1 MSLSFASS
9 SLSRGARAVQTRVS
23 AVCRRGEGF
32 SSFASLERAARG
44 ARHTHGRFSSSPS
57 LCLSSAS
64 HERLLCAALCSSS
77 AVRASLGSTGSAPFA
92 PFALRAR
99 ALSTASAGAPN
110 ATPESRDVSEG
121 DGRGGAA
128 VERTEDE
135 EGGVERRKRSPAE
148 GADREQ
154 PENEEDEVETALED
168 KYRQCVEELE
178 SLKKKN
184 RELQDKAL
192 RAFADMEN
200 ARMRHQKEM
209 ASLKDY
215 AVSDFAK
222 AMLEVADAMAY
233 ATNSLK
239 EAVQTDSLIGPE
251 ENGDL
256 DIATLKGRLQQIYD
270 GVKLTENLLHKTL
283 DRFGV
288 EQYNPEGEKFN
299 PALHEA
305 LFELEHPE
313 KAKGEVAQVIQR
325 GYKIK
330 ERVLRAAKVGVS
342 KGAPNSS

>member
-1 MSLSFASS
+1 MSLSCASS
-9 SLSRGARAVQTRVS
+9 SLSRGARGVQTRLS
-23 AVCRRGEGF
+23 AVRRRGECF
-32 SSFASLERAARG
+32 SSFSSLERAARL
-44 ARHTHGRFSSSPS
+44 ARQTQRFSSSPS

-64 HERLLCAALCSSS
+64 HEHLCAALCSPS
-77 AVRASLGSTGSAPFA
+77 AFRASLGSTVAAPFS
-92 PFALRAR
+92 PLALAAR
-99 ALSTASAGAPN
+99 ALSTASAGPSN
-110 ATPESRDVSEG
+110 AAPESGGVSEG
-121 DGRGGAA
+121 DSSRGGAS
-128 VERTEDE
+128 VERMEDE
-135 EGGVERRKRSPAE
+135 EGSGERRKRSPAE
-148 GADREQ
+148 SADREQ
-154 PENEEDEVETALED
+154 PENEEGEMETALED
-168 KYRQCVEELE
+168 KYRQCVEEVE

-239 EAVQTDSLIGPE
+239 EAVQTDALIGPE

-256 DIATLKGRLQQIYD
+256 DVATLKARLQQIYD

-342 KGAPNSS
+342 KGAPNSA